1 MMTLEDHVGDIIRK
15 ARQAAN
21 VPKETVAQAGGIS
34 TAELEQLEDS
44 GSIGQTP
51 NFAAIAPL
59 IGLDGRK
66 LERIAAGWQPGNI
79 DTSIWREV
87 RQITTAQRMSVN
99 CYLVWD
105 EVTRE
110 AALFD
115 TGWEAAPI
123 IRLVEENRLDIKHL
137 FITHTH
143 EDHIAAISPLRDRF
157 PKMRMHSNAKSAPPE
172 QRIRLND
179 FIHLGNLRITN
190 RETPG
195 HAEDGVTYVVGNF
208 PEDAPNIAIVGD
220 CIFAGSIG
228 RGFVS
233 TDLLKEK
240 IREQIFSLPGDTLIC
255 PGHGPFTT
263 VALEKENNPFF

>member
-1 MMTLEDHVGDIIRK
+1 MQLEDHVGDIVRK
-15 ARQAAN
+15 ARQAASMA
-21 VPKETVAQAGGIS
+21 KDWVAEKGEIS
-34 TAELEQLEDS
+34 VAELETLEDS
-44 GSIGQTP
+44 GEVPDSANIVEMG
-51 NFAAIAPL
+51 NAVFL
-59 IGLDGRK
+59 NGEK
-66 LERIAAGWQPGNI
+66 LKRIAQGWLPGNI
-79 DTSIWREV
+79 DPSVWREV
-87 RQITTAQRMSVN
+87 RQITTSQRLTVN

-115 TGWEAAPI
+115 TGWEAEPI
-123 IRLVEENRLDIKHL
+123 LKLVEDNRLHLKHL

-143 EDHIAAISPLRDRF
+143 EDHIAAMSDLRQRF
-157 PKMRMHSNAKSAPPE
+157 PKMRLHSSAKGAPPE
-172 QRIRLND
+172 QRNRPND
-179 FIHLGNLRITN
+179 FIHLGSLRITN

-233 TDLLKEK
+233 TELLKQK
-240 IREQIFSLPGDTLIC
+240 IREQIFTLPGDTLIC

>member
-1 MMTLEDHVGDIIRK
+1 MQLEDHIGDIVRK

-21 VPKETVAQAGGIS
+21 VGKEDVARVGGI
-34 TAELEQLEDS
+34 AVQELELLEDS
-44 GSIGQTP
+44 GDCSKRP
-51 NFAAIAPL
+51 NYEAIASL
-59 IGLDGRK
+59 IGLNGRK
-66 LERIAAGWQPGNI
+66 LRGVADGWTPGEI
-79 DTSIWREV
+79 HTGTWREV
-87 RQITTAQRMSVN
+87 RQITTAQRLSVN

-105 EVTRE
+105 EVTRD

-115 TGWEAAPI
+115 TGWDAEPIVKIVEANG
-123 IRLVEENRLDIKHL
+123 LSLKHL
-137 FITHTH
+137 FITHSH
-143 EDHIAAISPLRDRF
+143 EDHIAAMGELRQRF
-157 PKMRMHSNAKSAPPE
+157 PGLRLHSSARSAPPE
-172 QRIRLND
+172 HRNRPND

-190 RETPG
+190 RDTPG

-233 TDLLKEK
+233 TSLLKQK
-240 IREQIFSLPGDTLIC
+240 IREQIFTLPDDTLIC

-263 VALEKENNPFF
+263 VGLEKANNPFF

>member
-1 MMTLEDHVGDIIRK
+1 MQLEDHVGDIIRK

-21 VPKETVAQAGGIS
+21 VSKEVVAKAAS
-34 TAELEQLEDS
+34 LSVAELEQLEDS
-44 GSIGQTP
+44 GAIEKQAD
-51 NFAAIAPL
+51 FATLAPL
-59 IGLDGRK
+59 ISLNGQK
-66 LERIAAGWQPGNI
+66 LMRIADGWLPTNI
-79 DTSIWREV
+79 DATAWREI
-87 RQITTAQRMSVN
+87 RQITTAQRLSVN

-115 TGWEAAPI
+115 TGWELHPI
-123 IRLVEENRLDIKHL
+123 EKLVDENQLDLKHL

-143 EDHIAAISPLRDRF
+143 EDHIAALAPLRQRF
-157 PKMRMHSNAKSAPPE
+157 PKMRLHSSAKSAPPE
-172 QRIRLND
+172 QRNRAND
-179 FIHLGNLRITN
+179 FIHLGNLRITH
-190 RETPG
+190 RDTPG
-195 HAEDGVTYVVGNF
+195 HAEDGVTYVIGNF
-208 PEDAPNIAIVGD
+208 PEDAPNVAMVGD

-233 TDLLKEK
+233 TDVLKQK
-240 IREQIFSLPGDTLIC
+240 IREQIFTLPGDTLIC